1 MSGFHN
7 ILNKVIPFPMDEQQ
21 QLFSDEL
28 ANWMGDNPQ
37 MDDVLIMGFE
47 YT

>member
-1 MSGFHN
+1 
-7 ILNKVIPFPMDEQQ
+7 NKVIPFPMDEQQ
-21 QLFSDEL
+21 QILNEEL
-28 ANWMGDNPQ
+28 DNWMGDNPQ